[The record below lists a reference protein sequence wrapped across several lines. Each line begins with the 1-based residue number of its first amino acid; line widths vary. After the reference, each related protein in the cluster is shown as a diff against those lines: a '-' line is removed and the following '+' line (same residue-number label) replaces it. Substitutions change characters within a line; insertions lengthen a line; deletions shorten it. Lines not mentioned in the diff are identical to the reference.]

1 VHARAV
7 SAYAEILMHRRDAQ
21 KVLRKA
27 LRPEWP
33 GFDET
38 SGWAGDARGGGVNNA
53 ERAAIAEAVLGM
65 EVNRL
70 NLAWLVVDRAR
81 SAYEESLHAAGGIE
95 AFGVDA
101 LEETLRG
108 HADARACRKNVY
120 RGNGDST
127 RTSRYLA
134 RGTSPRHPPCSICT
148 GCANAWFPTSSTE
161 TDSPCSAAAP
171 RSRATRGPTPR
182 TPNSPS
188 RTPCQNGSRRV

>member
-108 HADARACRKNVY
+108 HAD
-120 RGNGDST
+120 
-127 RTSRYLA
+127 
-134 RGTSPRHPPCSICT
+134 
-148 GCANAWFPTSSTE
+148 
-161 TDSPCSAAAP
+161 
-171 RSRATRGPTPR
+171 
-182 TPNSPS
+182 
-188 RTPCQNGSRRV
+188 GS